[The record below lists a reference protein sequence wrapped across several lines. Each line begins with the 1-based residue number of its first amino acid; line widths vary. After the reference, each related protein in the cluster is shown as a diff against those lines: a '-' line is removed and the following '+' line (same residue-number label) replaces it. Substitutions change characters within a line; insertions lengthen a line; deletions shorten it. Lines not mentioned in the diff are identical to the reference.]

1 MRSSFDSIDDATGR
15 RNETI
20 LESTGG
26 VLTSCLMALKTNND
40 RRIDFV
46 CVLASL
52 VLNRLLLS
60 AYRFLVLA
68 DVRLYGPTLLLQ
80 TLKVLHVFHTASGD
94 LGVRQLT
101 CLEKDVAGT
110 ITMSTPMVADCRM
123 RNCCSRRRCII
134 SRSVRCF

>member
-1 MRSSFDSIDDATGR
+1 MRSSFDGIGDATGR

-26 VLTSCLMALKTNND
+26 VLTSCLMALKTNDD

-80 TLKVLHVFHTASGD
+80 TLNGVLH
-94 LGVRQLT
+94 RQLT

-110 ITMSTPMVADCRM
+110 ITMSTPMVADRRM

>member
-1 MRSSFDSIDDATGR
+1 
-15 RNETI
+15 
-20 LESTGG
+20 
-26 VLTSCLMALKTNND
+26 MALKTNDD

-80 TLKVLHVFHTASGD
+80 TLNGVLHVFHTVSED

-123 RNCCSRRRCII
+123 RNYCFRRRCII
-134 SRSVRCF
+134 SRSMCCF